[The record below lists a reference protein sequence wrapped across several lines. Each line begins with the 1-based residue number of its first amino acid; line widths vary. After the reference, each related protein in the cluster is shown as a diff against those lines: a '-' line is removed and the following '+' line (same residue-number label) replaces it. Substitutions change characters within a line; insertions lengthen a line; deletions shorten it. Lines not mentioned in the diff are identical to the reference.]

1 MTTALSASM
10 GRLFADLFG
19 DLFNTA
25 AASGSDE
32 ALTYRRPDGS
42 PSGMDIADAN
52 TRLATWLPYIT
63 FDATN
68 KLFGNRDSIGFCLE
82 VLPQTGADKATA
94 DRLKG
99 LFARLPTHA
108 TLQFH
113 LFASPHVKDTLRNH
127 ANLRLADLDADA
139 KADRMGRPARNDNV
153 FRQMARRRYAH
164 LNHGAFAPLM
174 AGNGMLVRDFRLCL
188 SVTIPGSLDRPAD
201 VDTLRDV
208 RDGVRSTLLSA
219 RFPNE
224 SWGADEL
231 INWVGDQLNPNRM
244 LADCTQ
250 GQRMLRAYDDQREIR
265 DQCVDRDTHID
276 WSDPVKAVLRKMGGP
291 SADAMEMRF
300 LSLNGANS
308 TPKRFGLWNMGGLIG
323 DLFQD
328 TLQVPCPFLITEG
341 VYFPDQHSTK
351 SGAVT
356 EKLKAD
362 RDAKSEIADFSP
374 GMAGKKEDWD
384 MALQAIEAG
393 GKFVHTYHQLVLFAR
408 QGEGKRAEN
417 ALRDVWAARGFELN
431 LDTYTHR
438 MALLSALPMTL
449 SKPFFQDLQ
458 RMKRETKRVSGNAI
472 HLAPLVAEP
481 KGSRTPVL
489 LGVGRRGQLIG
500 LDFYDNTEGGKN
512 VAIVGAVGSGKS
524 TLLQEIAASYFGI
537 GAKVRVFDRGRSFER
552 LASRVG
558 ASFVRFG
565 QEKRISVNP
574 FSLVSDP
581 VLYDGELCGG
591 INDDVAMLQPVLAK
605 IASPLQPLDPT
616 IYATLATVIKEEFD
630 RKGRAMSVTDIQARY
645 QQGRLYD
652 DRPIDQRYYDLAD
665 MLAPFCKGGPYEALF
680 EGQSTLD
687 FSNDFL
693 IFELED
699 LSNNPHLRGVV
710 QMILLYQITQEM
722 LQERHRKKLFIMD
735 EAKEALSGG
744 ATGDSADD
752 QAMSEFVER
761 LYLRVRK
768 YNGSAITATQDVAH
782 YHASSYGTSIFNQSD
797 FIFMGRQSETSIA
810 AAARNETFV
819 IDENLKRILVSL
831 GGGGQGSHGNEGG
844 GSFKEWYVHSPIF
857 RGVMRLVIN
866 PSTLLLY
873 SNRPEDNTPLDRRI
887 AAGMSASQAVDDL
900 LRERGVTE
908 WG

>member
-1 MTTALSASM
+1 MTEALRSPITSFL
-10 GRLFADLFG
+10 GRLLGGKSAERAEDSG
-19 DLFNTA
+19 D
-25 AASGSDE
+25 E
-32 ALTYRRPDGS
+32 PVIYRRPDGS
-42 PSGMDIADAN
+42 RSGLDIADQN
-52 TRLATWLPYIT
+52 TRMSSWLPYIE
-63 FDATN
+63 FDKN
-68 KLFGNRDSIGFCLE
+68 DKFFGNRDSIGFCLE
-82 VLPQTGADKATA
+82 AVPQTGADKGTS

-99 LFARLPTHA
+99 LFSRLPSHS

-113 LFASPHVKDTLRNH
+113 MFASPHVKDALRRY
-127 ANLRLADLDADA
+127 ANLRVADLGSTSTS
-139 KADRMGRPARNDNV
+139 DRLGRPARNENV

-164 LNHGAFAPLM
+164 LNHGAFSPLVP
-174 AGNGMLVRDFRLCL
+174 GVGMLVRDFRLVV
-188 SVTIPGSLDRPAD
+188 SVTIPGELGKFGD
-201 VDTLRDV
+201 VDKLRDI
-208 RDGVRSTLLSA
+208 RDGVQSTLNSA

-224 SWGADEL
+224 QWGANDL
-231 INWVGDQLNPNRM
+231 INWVADQLNPNRM
-244 LADCTQ
+244 MGD
-250 GQRMLRAYDDQREIR
+250 RMPRAYDDQRQVR
-265 DQCVDRDTHID
+265 DQCVDHDTHID
-276 WSDPVKAVLRKMGGP
+276 WSDPVRAVLRKMGG
-291 SADAMEMRF
+291 SEKEAMELRF
-300 LSLNGANS
+300 LSLNGSNS
-308 TPKRFGLWNMGGLIG
+308 TPERFGLWNMGGLIG

-328 TLQVPCPFLITEG
+328 TLQVPCPFLITESI
-341 VYFPDQHSTK
+341 YIPDQQSTK

-362 RDAKSEIADFSP
+362 RDAKSEIAEFSP

-384 MALQAIEAG
+384 MAIKAIEGG
-393 GKFVHTYHQLVLFAR
+393 GKFVHTNHQVVLFAPH
-408 QGEGKRAEN
+408 GEGKRAEN
-417 ALRDVWAARGFELN
+417 AIRDVWAARGFELN
-431 LDTYTHR
+431 TDAYMHR
-438 MALLSALPMTL
+438 QALLASLPMSL
-449 SKPFFQDLQ
+449 SKPFFADMQ
-458 RMKRETKRVSGNAI
+458 RMRRETKRVSGNAI
-472 HLAPLVAEP
+472 HLAPMVAEA
-481 KGSRTPVL
+481 KGSKTPVL
-489 LGVGRRGQLIG
+489 LGVGRRGQIIG

-512 VAIVGAVGSGKS
+512 VAIIGSVGSGKS
-524 TLLQEIAASYFGI
+524 TLLEEIAASYYGI

-558 ASFVRFG
+558 AKFVRFG
-565 QEKRISVNP
+565 QEKRICVNM
-574 FSLVSDP
+574 FSLVSEA
-581 VLYDGELCGG
+581 VVHDGEVCGG

-605 IASPLQPLDPT
+605 MASPNMPLDPT

-630 RKGRAMSVTDIQARY
+630 KKGRTMSVTDIQARY
-645 QQGRLYD
+645 KQGRLYD

-680 EGQSTLD
+680 EGPATLD

-699 LSNNPHLRGVV
+699 LSSNPHLRGVV

-735 EAKEALSGG
+735 EAKEALAG
-744 ATGDSADD
+744 AGADD
-752 QAMSEFVER
+752 QAMSEFIEK

-819 IDENLKRILVSL
+819 IDDNLKRTLVSL
-831 GGGGQGSHGNEGG
+831 GGAG

-873 SNRPEDNTPLDRRI
+873 SNRPEDNTPLDQRI
-887 AAGMSASQAVDDL
+887 AAGMSASEAVDDL
-900 LRERGVTE
+900 LRERGVSE
-908 WG
+908 WQ

>member
-1 MTTALSASM
+1 MIAALRSLIGS
-10 GRLFADLFG
+10 LFG
-19 DLFNTA
+19 DLFG
-25 AASGSDE
+25 ASATGSLDKDP
-32 ALTYRRPDGS
+32 TYRRLDGS
-42 PSGMDIADAN
+42 RSGMDIADVN
-52 TRLATWLPYIT
+52 TRLASWLPYIE
-63 FDATN
+63 FDAAD

-108 TLQFH
+108 TVQFH

-127 ANLRLADLDADA
+127 ANLRQADLDADA

-164 LNHGAFAPLM
+164 LNQGAFAPLV
-174 AGNGMLVRDFRLCL
+174 AGNGMLVRDFRLAI
-188 SVTIPGSLDRPAD
+188 SVTIPGSLDRPVD

-224 SWGADEL
+224 SWAADEL

-244 LADCTQ
+244 LGDRT
-250 GQRMLRAYDDQREIR
+250 LRAYDDQREIR

-276 WSDPVKAVLRKMGGP
+276 WSDPVMAVLRKMGGP

-308 TPKRFGLWNMGGLIG
+308 TPKRFGLWNTGGLIG

-341 VYFPDQHSTK
+341 VYIPDQHSTK

-362 RDAKSEIADFSP
+362 RDAKSEIAEFSP
-374 GMAGKKEDWD
+374 GMAGKKQDWD
-384 MALQAIEAG
+384 RALQAIEAG
-393 GKFVHTYHQLVLFAR
+393 GKFVHTYHQVVLFAR

-438 MALLSALPMTL
+438 LALLSALPMTL
-449 SKPFFQDLQ
+449 SRPFFQDL
-458 RMKRETKRVSGNAI
+458 RRLKRETKRVSGNAI

-512 VAIVGAVGSGKS
+512 VAIIGAVGSGKS

-565 QEKRISVNP
+565 QEKRICVNP

-581 VLYDGELCGG
+581 VLHDGELCGG

-605 IASPLQPLDPT
+605 MASPLQPLDPT

-630 RKGRAMSVTDIQARY
+630 RLGRAMSVTDIQARY

-665 MLAPFCKGGPYEALF
+665 MLAPFCKSGPYEALF
-680 EGQSTLD
+680 EGPATLN

-699 LSNNPHLRGVV
+699 LSSNPHLRGVV

-744 ATGDSADD
+744 GIGGIGDSVDD
-752 QAMSEFVER
+752 HAMSEFVEK

-782 YHASSYGTSIFNQSD
+782 YHASSYGTSMFNQSD

-819 IDENLKRILVSL
+819 IDDNLKRILVSL
-831 GGGGQGSHGNEGG
+831 GGGGQGGHGNEAV

-900 LRERGVTE
+900 LRERGVSE
-908 WG
+908 WA